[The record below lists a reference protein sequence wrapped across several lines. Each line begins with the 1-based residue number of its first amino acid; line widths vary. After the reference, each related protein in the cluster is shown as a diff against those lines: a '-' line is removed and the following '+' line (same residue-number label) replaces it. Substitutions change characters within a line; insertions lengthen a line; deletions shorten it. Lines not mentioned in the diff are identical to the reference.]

1 MATAKWACT
10 WTKSL
15 HRKYPIWADG
25 ELIVI
30 KQAIITVVN
39 FFLKFFKNQRAYLFE
54 HDKQVACVY
63 HNEMGNIIDGAVINA
78 HPFQIEIVEPLKPT
92 SKRRH
97 CLDRN
102 CIDDVTLEL
111 PEIKHKPSTVIIT
124 EVRAVVVDCLVDI
137 SRVLHF
143 QIHSDDDEQLPQKR
157 ILPA

>member
-1 MATAKWACT
+1 M
-10 WTKSL
+10 
-15 HRKYPIWADG
+15 
-25 ELIVI
+25 
-30 KQAIITVVN
+30 
-39 FFLKFFKNQRAYLFE
+39 FE

-92 SKRRH
+92 LKKRH

-137 SRVLHF
+137 SRVSCIFRSIPTMTKNNCLKREYCLLKLFFIFKDLKLKFLVIFLHF
-143 QIHSDDDEQLPQKR
+143 PLPFFSSFNFLLLK
-157 ILPA
+157 